1 MYPIELKGISK
12 VYHPGQR
19 WARTALHDIHLCIAE
34 GEACALMGASG
45 SGKTTLLKI
54 IGQILAPTSGEC
66 RIHGVNTAALSE
78 RKKARIRNQTIGFIF
93 QDFGLVEDRNAL
105 ENTAMPFLFDPEISY
120 AQGKKMA
127 LEALEQVG
135 LAHLAKERVS
145 RLSGGERQRVAI
157 ARAMA
162 KRHDILLADEPT
174 GQLDTETALHIM
186 QLLQAIQKSGT
197 TLLVATHNPLVAAHC
212 TRQIVLKDGAVTGDE
227 NPNQSS
233 R

>member
-19 WARTALHDIHLCIAE
+19 WARTALH
-34 GEACALMGASG
+34 
-45 SGKTTLLKI
+45 
-54 IGQILAPTSGEC
+54 
-66 RIHGVNTAALSE
+66 E
-78 RKKARIRNQTIGFIF
+78 RTKARIRNQTSGFIF
-93 QDFGLVEDRNAL
+93 QDFGL

-145 RLSGGERQRVAI
+145 HLSGGERQRVAI

-212 TRQIVLKDGAVTGDE
+212 TRQIVLKDGALADVGT
-227 NPNQSS
+227 
-233 R
+233 